1 MRRILLCSALACTLL
16 LTVAPVAAHAQD
28 REGTQ
33 MKTLP
38 QGELD
43 IVKVLLAQER
53 AWNKGD
59 MPGFTSGYKNS
70 PDTLFIGAEIAR
82 GYDQMQARYAKNYPD
97 RATMGKLTFSELEPH
112 LLDEHFA
119 TLTGAFQLERP
130 KKNGGNASGI
140 FSLVLEKT
148 GEGWKIV
155 LDHTS

>member
-1 MRRILLCSALACTLL
+1 MRRILLSLALCGSFVLPFA
-16 LTVAPVAAHAQD
+16 VHAQD

-43 IVKVLLAQER
+43 VVKVLLAQER

-59 MPGFTSGYKNS
+59 MPGFIAGYKNS
-70 PDTLFIGAEIAR
+70 PDTLFIGSEVAR
-82 GYDQMQARYAKNYPD
+82 GYDQMVARYAKNYPD
-97 RATMGKLTFSELEPH
+97 KAAMGKLTFSDLEPH
-112 LLDEHFA
+112 LLDEKFA
-119 TLTGAFQLERP
+119 IVTGQFALERS
-130 KKNGGNASGI
+130 KKGGGNTGGI

-148 GEGWKIV
+148 ETGWKIV

>member
-1 MRRILLCSALACTLL
+1 MRHALLHLALTLAIMPCVVPHVL
-16 LTVAPVAAHAQD
+16 HAQD
-28 REGTQ
+28 REGSQ

-43 IVKVLLAQER
+43 VVKVLLAQER

-59 MPGFTSGYKNS
+59 MAGFTSGYKNS
-70 PDTLFIGAEIAR
+70 PDTVFMGSELAR
-82 GYDQMQARYAKNYPD
+82 GYDGMVARYAKNYPNKE
-97 RATMGKLTFSELEPH
+97 TMGRLTFSDLEPH

-119 TLTGAFQLERP
+119 TVTGAFQLERS
-130 KKNGGNASGI
+130 KKGGGNANGI

-148 GEGWKIV
+148 ADGWKIV

>member
-1 MRRILLCSALACTLL
+1 MRRILLSVALCSSILL
-16 LTVAPVAAHAQD
+16 PFATPAQS

-43 IVKVLLAQER
+43 VVKVLLAQER
-53 AWNKGD
+53 AWNRGD
-59 MPGFTSGYKNS
+59 MAGFTTGYKNS
-70 PDTLFIGAEIAR
+70 PDTLFIGSDLAR
-82 GYDQMQARYAKNYPD
+82 GYDQMVARYAKNYPD

-112 LLDEHFA
+112 MLDDKFA
-119 TLTGAFQLERP
+119 IVTGQFALERP
-130 KKNGGNASGI
+130 KKNGGNANGI

-148 GEGWKIV
+148 DAGWKIV